1 MVDLIDIGEFGPDPK
16 EAEHEKPAPRQGL
29 WNELQEARKKAT
41 GRLIDTEFLDDSAAG
56 FIGALDDRKQQ
67 MLELEEEE
75 EAMIKEQVDVLD
87 SALAT
92 EEPN

>member
-1 MVDLIDIGEFGPDPK
+1 
-16 EAEHEKPAPRQGL
+16 
-29 WNELQEARKKAT
+29 
-41 GRLIDTEFLDDSAAG
+41 
-56 FIGALDDRKQQ
+56 

-92 EEPN
+92 EEPT